1 MIQKIFLAVNN
12 CQQLVNNY
20 FFLVKNDQKWFKK
33 SERRPSG
40 QLLFLLVDIVDA
52 EEGAGEGGGF
62 AEGYEEGFVDLTL
75 GVDEDAAK
83 EQDEA
88 SDGENCGGD

>member
-52 EEGAGEGGGF
+52 EEGTGEGGGF

-88 SDGENCGGD
+88 ADGEDCGGD